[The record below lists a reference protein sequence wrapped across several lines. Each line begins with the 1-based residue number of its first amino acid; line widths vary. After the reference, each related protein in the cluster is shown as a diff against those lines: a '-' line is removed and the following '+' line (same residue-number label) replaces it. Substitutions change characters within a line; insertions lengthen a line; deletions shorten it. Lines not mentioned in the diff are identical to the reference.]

1 MRFVSEFRDKGKALG
16 LIKEIEKV
24 ADKGVNLMEV
34 CGTHTVSIFKHGI
47 KDMLPKEVNLL
58 SGPGCPVCVT
68 PTADIE
74 RAIYLARLPEVI
86 LVTFGDMMRVPGRS
100 GSLEQTRAEGQDI
113 RVVYSSLDAI
123 TIAQNN
129 PGKKVIF
136 FGIGFETTSPSIAC
150 TLIEADKKGI
160 DNFYI
165 LSCHKLI
172 PPAMKALLELGEAN
186 IQGFI
191 CPGHVS
197 TIIGAKPYEFIP
209 SIYHIPCVIA
219 GFEPLDILQSI
230 LMLLKQ
236 LKDKNE
242 KVEIQYT
249 RSVRPEGNQKAL
261 DLLDEVFERTDSEWR
276 GIGVIP
282 NSGLRIKE
290 GYRRFDA
297 ETFGIQIEEGEEY
310 TSCICGNILRGIA
323 IPYDCPSFA
332 KDCTPLDPIGPCMV
346 STEGACAAYYK
357 YGKKGIVSFQ
367 SKTKRER
374 QNG

>member
-1 MRFVSEFRDKGKALG
+1 MRFVSEFQDKGKALR
-16 LIKEIEKV
+16 LIKEIEKTV
-24 ADKGVNLMEV
+24 DKEVKLMEV

-47 KDMLPKEVNLL
+47 KDMLPKEVKLL

-68 PTADIE
+68 PTEDIE
-74 RAIYLARLPEVI
+74 KAIYLARIPEVI
-86 LVTFGDMMRVPGRS
+86 LVTFGDMMKVPGRS
-100 GSLEQTRAEGQDI
+100 GSLEQVRAEGQDI
-113 RVVYSSLDAI
+113 RVVYSSLDVI
-123 TIAQNN
+123 TIAKNN
-129 PGKKVIF
+129 REKKVIF
-136 FGIGFETTSPSIAC
+136 FGIGFETTSPGIAC

-172 PPAMKALLELGEAN
+172 PPAMKALLDSGKTN

-209 SIYHIPCVIA
+209 STYHIPCVIA

-236 LKDKNE
+236 IKEGE

-249 RSVRPEGNQKAL
+249 RSVRQEGNKRAL
-261 DLLDEVFERTDSEWR
+261 DLLNEVFEQVPSEWR

-282 NSGLRIKE
+282 DSGLRIKE
-290 GYRRFDA
+290 RYRRFDA
-297 ETFGIQIEEGEEY
+297 AAVFGIQVEEKEED
-310 TSCICGNILRGIA
+310 TSCICGDILRGVA
-323 IPYDCPSFA
+323 TPYDCPLFA
-332 KDCTPLDPIGPCMV
+332 KGCTPLNPIGPCMV
-346 STEGACAAYYK
+346 SVEGSCAVYYK
-357 YGKKGIVSFQ
+357 YGRKEKNSPTTGLKSF
-367 SKTKRER
+367 
-374 QNG
+374 